1 MRLNRYLA
9 QAGVAS
15 RRAADALVAA
25 GRVTID
31 GERVADLGRRVGPG
45 QRVEVDGKPVGRAE
59 RLVHLMLHKPRDIV
73 TTLSDPQGRRT
84 VADLIDADVRVY
96 PVGRLDVDT
105 TGLLLLTNEGD
116 LAHGL
121 AHPSSEVEKV
131 YQATVRGRPSAEA
144 LQQLRKGVQLED
156 GPTAPARVR
165 LLRAGDRA
173 STVEVAIHEGR
184 NRQVRRMLD
193 AVGHRVLAL
202 HRSHY
207 GPLALGELP
216 RGTTRPLRPAE
227 VRALRRAAGL

>member
-1 MRLNRYLA
+1 
-9 QAGVAS
+9 
-15 RRAADALVAA
+15 VAA
-25 GRVTID
+25 GRVTVD

-165 LLRAGDRA
+165 LLRAGDRT

>member
-1 MRLNRYLA
+1 
-9 QAGVAS
+9 
-15 RRAADALVAA
+15 
-25 GRVTID
+25 VTID
-31 GERVADLGRRVGPG
+31 GERVTDLGRRVGPG
-45 QRVEVDGKPVGRAE
+45 QRVAVDGKPVGRAE

-121 AHPSSEVEKV
+121 AHPSSEVVKV
-131 YQATVRGRPSAEA
+131 YQATVRGRPSEA
-144 LQQLRKGVQLED
+144 AIQQLRAGVELED

-165 LLRAGDRA
+165 ILRVGDRA

-184 NRQVRRMLD
+184 NRQVRRMFD
-193 AVGHRVLAL
+193 VVGHRVLAL

-227 VRALRRAAGL
+227 VRGLRRAAGL

>member
-25 GRVTID
+25 GRVTVD

-45 QRVEVDGKPVGRAE
+45 QRVAVDGKPVGRAE

-84 VADLIDADVRVY
+84 VADLIDSDVRVY

-131 YQATVRGRPSAEA
+131 YQATVRGRPSATVI
-144 LQQLRKGVQLED
+144 QQLRTGVQLED

-165 LLRAGDRA
+165 LLRVGDRA

-184 NRQVRRMLD
+184 NRQVRRMFD

-207 GPLALGELP
+207 GPVALGELP